1 MPALMI
7 NKVRTD
13 EKVLAITFDDGPNAL
28 YTPQV
33 LEILQKANAKATF
46 YMIGEQMERCPKLV
60 KRAAELGHEIGNH
73 TYTHP
78 KLTELS
84 HEKCVEEITKT
95 ELLIERLTG
104 EKPASFR
111 PPFLDF
117 DHVTETA
124 LQGKGYSH
132 LIGALNLGARD
143 WEQPGVNHILE
154 ETRSVLSNGAI
165 ILFHDGY
172 GDRSQTL
179 EAISRLIPQW
189 TAEGWK
195 LVTISELLKLAK

>member
-13 EKVLAITFDDGPNAL
+13 EKVLAVTFDDGPNAV

-46 YMIGEQMERCPKLV
+46 YMIGEQMERCPELV

-78 KLTELS
+78 RMTELS
-84 HEKCVEEITKT
+84 QEECLAEIERT
-95 ELLIERLTG
+95 ESLIERLTG

-111 PPFLDF
+111 PPFLDY
-117 DHVTETA
+117 DHVTTAA
-124 LQGKGYSH
+124 LQEKGYSH
-132 LIGALNLGARD
+132 FIGAVNLEARD
-143 WEQPGVNHILE
+143 WEQPGTNHILE

-165 ILFHDGY
+165 LLFHDGY
-172 GDRSQTL
+172 GDRSQAL
-179 EAISRLIPQW
+179 EAISRLIPQLI
-189 TAEGWK
+189 AEGWN
-195 LVTISELLKLAK
+195 LVTISELLKLA